1 MGEEDKKIIDYV
13 LKKLDETQE
22 EMRRDIKD
30 IKSTV
35 SEILV
40 GHKENETNIDWLKT
54 GFFTVGSVT
63 LAALFN
69 SLFQFITFRH
79 KG

>member
-1 MGEEDKKIIDYV
+1 MSDDDKKIIDYV
-13 LKKLDETQE
+13 LKKLNETQD
-22 EMRRDIKD
+22 EMKRDIKD

-54 GFFTVGSVT
+54 GFVSVGSIT

-69 SLFQFITFRH
+69 SLFQFVTFKH